1 MKGLLGPKTLGLR
14 RIAFWGFAVILF
26 TATHWP
32 ALQLPGPPNTDKFV
46 HIAAFGCWTMLLIL
60 AAFFGGP
67 LNRRNI
73 LLSLVVAL
81 FYAAIDEASQAI
93 PYIKRSAEFADYFA
107 NLKGIALSG
116 LVAIALMV
124 LTARSGADRVSSTKP

>member
-1 MKGLLGPKTLGLR
+1 LNGLLGPKTRRLR

-67 LNRRNI
+67 FRWRNI
-73 LLSLVVAL
+73 LACLIIAPI
-81 FYAAIDEASQAI
+81 YAAIDEYSQAI
-93 PYIKRSAEFADYFA
+93 PFIKRSAEFADYFA
-107 NLKGIALSG
+107 NLKGIG
-116 LVAIALMV
+116 LAGIIAIVLMV
-124 LTARSGADRVSSTKP
+124 LTAPSGSLSSPQP